1 MVRTKAAGSYGY
13 RDDVED
19 FQESPSSS
27 RRGPA
32 PGKQLSGRTKEYE
45 KNRPNRLNLHS
56 SADATDPSR
65 PRATS
70 GSGRGGIPAI
80 SSTQKQFTDAS
91 NKARAQA
98 SRAVAL
104 ALNRGEAEGADAVT
118 QIDSDNSSDEETHVV
133 ASGSVNRSKI
143 IDEATMVG
151 RRRGLADTRGATSGM
166 EPLFGAA
173 SMKGRSGSLP
183 SQRQEDVTDV
193 AASGNP
199 KYTTPGASLTTPPR
213 RSRPTNNGSTDSP
226 ESIKKKMS
234 GFEGPYIQGN
244 QRLVS
249 LNKPESEAVLSP
261 SNTKRR
267 QTAVAPCHSV
277 LTPPS
282 AAAVAA
288 AALKP
293 ENKTRIVDRL
303 RPNSHKNERIDDDKA
318 KSMLDT
324 AGATSI
330 SQIKYSLFPS
340 ARARSHAAE
349 DYVMSKTNT
358 RSPQKTAARRKTAAF
373 PNADAVRYPPK
384 VIPLEGVQIGK
395 YTKLAGSHHA
405 HNAADSLKLTIN
417 YTQKCLTI
425 NGIKDGDE
433 HMRLDRADIASIES
447 RVQDDLTILRIAP
460 AVTMENLF
468 DTLVFDPSS
477 DSNDVRLV
485 VLCWRFQARSDISTV
500 KRLEDVFSDTGRFPL
515 LGKSDFDNYA
525 AELNK
530 PQSIDLISSSD
541 DEGAAAAASKAW
553 AIRTT
558 NPPKHMQYWASI
570 DPSANGSGVLKTPG
584 DKEPASYRRR
594 TAESSD
600 DVWSP
605 QFMAGKRKTLQT
617 TLDGPAADDIVGYS
631 GTRKK
636 HRLRRGTMGGP
647 EMTRRMY
654 ALSDSSDSDSA
665 FSKQEEK
672 EFYPNDYALRFEYP
686 RGGPKAISVTG
697 ADISRL
703 YRGEFLND
711 TIIEFYLRYIGENL
725 RKSDPELYSQCFFFN
740 SFFFKKLSHR
750 ARATAATAAARPDPS
765 ASPTNPVEP
774 VYQQLKKWTAS
785 VELFDKKYIFVPI
798 NENIH
803 WYLAI
808 IVNPQGMTDD
818 GTMDDEQTED
828 NDKSML
834 DTDDSQT
841 PRKRS
846 LAFAAA
852 NAKAQSPEPEQQKTP
867 SEPKVGLNS
876 FFSTYSPREK
886 DKLDEAFNES
896 EQALESSTDVDMID
910 REKEAEEDARKSLQ
924 PSPAEEPPVEN
935 NQLSDSG
942 DLPSAQDVIDLSS
955 MHSPKQSP
963 ARKETDPIS
972 LLSPDRPTKPPPA
985 STVTV
990 TFMDNKIEIP
1000 DSKYVDPHTT
1010 PAIIILDSLGN
1021 RHQPTFGLLRN
1032 YMQAEANSRLGVS
1045 LRGVTIGKYAKVPL
1059 QDNLCD
1065 CGVFLLH
1072 YVEEFVKD
1080 PLGFVAMA
1088 LGSVSMRDW
1097 FTSRDMQAKRRDTLA
1112 LAGRLAEEYARLTED
1127 EQKGAADTENEKTG
1141 NSDDKDSNADAVN
1154 NDAGDGE
1161 AESNSRDTSSD
1172 VPGDQP
1178 IGSKE
1183 TEEADTS
1190 DEPEK

>member
-1 MVRTKAAGSYGY
+1 MTG
-13 RDDVED
+13 
-19 FQESPSSS
+19 
-27 RRGPA
+27 
-32 PGKQLSGRTKEYE
+32 
-45 KNRPNRLNLHS
+45 
-56 SADATDPSR
+56 
-65 PRATS
+65 
-70 GSGRGGIPAI
+70 GSGKGIPAI

-91 NKARAQA
+91 NKARVQA

-104 ALNRGEAEGADAVT
+104 ALKRGEAEETDSVT
-118 QIDSDNSSDEETHVV
+118 QIDSDNSSDDETHVA
-133 ASGSVNRSKI
+133 ASGSAHRSKI

-151 RRRGLADTRGATSGM
+151 QRKGLTGTRGATSGM

-173 SMKGRSGSLP
+173 STKGRSGS
-183 SQRQEDVTDV
+183 SSNQKQDDVTDV
-193 AASGNP
+193 AASGKL
-199 KYTTPGASLTTPPR
+199 KYATQGASLTTPPR
-213 RSRPTNNGSTDSP
+213 RSRPANSSTDSP
-226 ESIKKKMS
+226 ESIKKKVS
-234 GFEGPYIQGN
+234 GFEAPYIQGN
-244 QRLVS
+244 QRLAS
-249 LNKPESEAVLSP
+249 LNKPESGAVVSP

-267 QTAVAPCHSV
+267 QTAAPGNPV
-277 LTPPS
+277 LTPLS
-282 AAAVAA
+282 AAATAAVAT
-288 AALKP
+288 P

-303 RPNSHKNERIDDDKA
+303 RPNSHKNETIDGTKA
-318 KSMLDT
+318 NSVLDP

-330 SQIKYSLFPS
+330 SQIKHSLLPP
-340 ARARSHAAE
+340 AWVRSHAAG
-349 DYVMSKTNT
+349 DYVVSETNT

-373 PNADAVRYPPK
+373 PNTETVKYPPK
-384 VIPLEGVQIGK
+384 VVPLEGVQIGK

-417 YTQKCLTI
+417 YMQKCLTI

-477 DSNDVRLV
+477 DNNDVRRI
-485 VLCWRFQARSDISTV
+485 VLCWRLQGKSNSSTV
-500 KRLEDVFSDTGRFPL
+500 KRLEDVFSNTGRFPL
-515 LGKSDFDNYA
+515 IGKSDFDNYA

-541 DEGAAAAASKAW
+541 DEGAAAAAAAAAEAKAC
-553 AIRTT
+553 ATRMT
-558 NPPKHMQYWASI
+558 NSPKPMQYWASI
-570 DPSANGSGVLKTPG
+570 DPSADGSSVLKTPKG
-584 DKEPASYRRR
+584 KGSASYRRR

-600 DVWSP
+600 DIWSP
-605 QFMAGKRKTLQT
+605 HFMAGKRKSLQT
-617 TLDGPAADDIVGYS
+617 TLDSPTADGVVGYS
-631 GTRKK
+631 DIRKR

-654 ALSDSSDSDSA
+654 ALSDNSDSDSA

-725 RKSDPELYSQCFFFN
+725 RKSNPELYSQCFFFN

-750 ARATAATAAARPDPS
+750 ARATAATAAARPGPS
-765 ASPTNPVEP
+765 ASPANPVEP

-785 VELFDKKYIFVPI
+785 VKLFDKKYIFVPI

-818 GTMDDEQTED
+818 STMGDEQTED

-834 DTDDSQT
+834 DTDDSLT

-852 NAKAQSPEPEQQKTP
+852 NAKAQSPEPEEHKTQ
-867 SEPKVGLNS
+867 SEPKAGLSN
-876 FFSTYSPREK
+876 FFSTYSPRER
-886 DKLDEAFNES
+886 DKLDAISNES
-896 EQALESSTDVDMID
+896 KQAPESSTDVDMID
-910 REKEAEEDARKSLQ
+910 REKEVEGDSKKSLQ
-924 PSPAEEPPVEN
+924 PSPAEELPAEI

-955 MHSPKQSP
+955 IHSPKRSP
-963 ARKETDPIS
+963 TREETEPIS
-972 LLSPDRPTKPPPA
+972 LLSPERPTKPPPA

-1088 LGSVSMRDW
+1088 LSNVSMRDW

-1112 LAGRLAEEYARLTED
+1112 LASRLAEEYARLTDD
-1127 EQKGAADTENEKTG
+1127 EQNGAADTESKEIG
-1141 NSDDKDSNADAVN
+1141 NSDDKDSNTGAVN
-1154 NDAGDGE
+1154 KDGKDINACAVNSDAGDGE
-1161 AESNSRDTSSD
+1161 AERNSRVSGSD

-1178 IGSKE
+1178 VDPKE
-1183 TEEADTS
+1183 TEEASTS
-1190 DEPEK
+1190 DEPGK